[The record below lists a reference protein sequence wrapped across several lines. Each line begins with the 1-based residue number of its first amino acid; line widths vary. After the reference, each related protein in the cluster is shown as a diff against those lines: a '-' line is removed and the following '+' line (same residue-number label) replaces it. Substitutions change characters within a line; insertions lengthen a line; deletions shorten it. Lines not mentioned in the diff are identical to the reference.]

1 MTDTHLPTDTLVI
14 APEAPVLRRKTR
26 KVTGQRIDKFE
37 LPAGYTRTALIK
49 GKINSRTTVLMR
61 FEHDTEPV
69 RFYRWHF
76 PKGKLVPVD
85 RDEFVNSA
93 VTILSH

>member
-1 MTDTHLPTDTLVI
+1 MTDTHPPTDTLVI
-14 APEAPVLRRKTR
+14 APESPVLRRKTR

-49 GKINSRTTVLMR
+49 GKVNSRTTVLMR